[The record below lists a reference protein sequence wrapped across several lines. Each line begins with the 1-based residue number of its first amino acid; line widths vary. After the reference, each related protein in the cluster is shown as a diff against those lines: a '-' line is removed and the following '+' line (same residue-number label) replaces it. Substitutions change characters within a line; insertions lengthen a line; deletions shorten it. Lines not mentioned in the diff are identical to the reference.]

1 MPMLI
6 TPALPALYH
15 YGQTP
20 VARPER
26 FRAVAALRHVEA
38 DPQERGRSF
47 YTDRASEARAARPGK
62 GRLVDISA

>member
-1 MPMLI
+1 MLV
-6 TPALPALYH
+6 TPTLPAPYH

-20 VARPER
+20 VSRPDR
-26 FRAVAALRHVEA
+26 FRAVPAVRHAEA

-47 YTDRASEARAARPGK
+47 YTDRAGEARAAHPGK